1 MLKRTYVVMK
11 NGDVFDFGQNDKYPS
26 TWGTPAGPK
35 IVAEDI
41 KERVGRPNSRA
52 LPLWLAGGRAYR
64 AAAARRLGALCIRR
78 PAPRQ
83 GLTTWHVGKFTCWF
97 M

>member
-1 MLKRTYVVMK
+1 MHKFDRLKRTYVVMK
-11 NGDVFDFGQNDKYPS
+11 NGDVFDFGLSQNDTYPS
-26 TWGTPAGPK
+26 TWTTPAGPK

-52 LPLWLAGGRAYR
+52 LPLWLDAEP
-64 AAAARRLGALCIRR
+64 ARRLGALCIRR

-83 GLTTWHVGKFTCWF
+83 GLTTSH
-97 M
+97 